1 MVMDDK
7 GAQRPCWKVSELL
20 VKALPER
27 RKLGHESF
35 RQEAPRWGREQ
46 CTLVLFFPKDKQNVG
61 TVWHCH
67 QCQDLALVRL
77 GCRHSLTRRSNHHSH
92 SGSNGQEC
100 GMGKAG
106 VAAAPAFPKA
116 LCTRG
121 WLGGAA
127 LCSYFLLRGVGHV
140 LTRTLHRPAK
150 PFQTF
155 ELFTGDSATKEGS
168 GHLWRDA
175 CSP

>member
-1 MVMDDK
+1 MSHLGK
-7 GAQRPCWKVSELL
+7 KHHAGAGNS
-20 VKALPER
+20 A
-27 RKLGHESF
+27 HS
-35 RQEAPRWGREQ
+35 
-46 CTLVLFFPKDKQNVG
+46 VLFFPKDKQNVG

-116 LCTRG
+116 LCTRRLAG
-121 WLGGAA
+121 RG
-127 LCSYFLLRGVGHV
+127 STVQLL
-140 LTRTLHRPAK
+140 PA
-150 PFQTF
+150 
-155 ELFTGDSATKEGS
+155 SGS
-168 GHLWRDA
+168 GARAHTYNPKASQTL
-175 CSP
+175 PNI